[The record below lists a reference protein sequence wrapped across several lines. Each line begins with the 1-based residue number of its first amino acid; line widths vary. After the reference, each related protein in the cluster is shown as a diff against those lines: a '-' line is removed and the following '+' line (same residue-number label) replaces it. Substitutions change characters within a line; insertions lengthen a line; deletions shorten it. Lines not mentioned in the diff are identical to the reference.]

1 MSKKIFL
8 DTFYKQFF
16 DFLNELDKMYPND
29 SDFSTFSTK
38 LSVLKIVNPMLPIQF
53 IKTEIIE
60 KYQEQI
66 FKKDESFFVN
76 SKDIEQTSEINIFFK
91 LKSYITDMTEENKE
105 IVWAYIHIIV
115 KLTMKILEF

>member
-8 DTFYKQFF
+8 DTFYKQFS
-16 DFLNELDKMYPND
+16 DFLTELDKMYPND

-76 SKDIEQTSEINIFFK
+76 SKDIEQSSEINIFFK

>member
-16 DFLNELDKMYPND
+16 DFLTELDKMYPND

-76 SKDIEQTSEINIFFK
+76 SKDIEQSSEINIFFK

-105 IVWAYIHIIV
+105 IVWSYIHIIV

>member
-8 DTFYKQFF
+8 ETFYKQFF
-16 DFLNELDKMYPND
+16 DFLTELDKMYPND

-38 LSVLKIVNPMLPIQF
+38 LSVLKTVNPMLPIQF

-66 FKKDESFFVN
+66 FKKDESFFIN
-76 SKDIEQTSEINIFFK
+76 SKDIEQSSEINIFFK

-105 IVWAYIHIIV
+105 IVWSYIHIIV

>member
-16 DFLNELDKMYPND
+16 DFLTELDKMYPND

-38 LSVLKIVNPMLPIQF
+38 LSVLKTVNPMLPIQF

-76 SKDIEQTSEINIFFK
+76 SKDIEQSSEINIFFK

>member
-16 DFLNELDKMYPND
+16 DFLTELDKMYPND

-38 LSVLKIVNPMLPIQF
+38 LSVLKTVNPMLPIQF

-91 LKSYITDMTEENKE
+91 LKSYITDMTEENK
-105 IVWAYIHIIV
+105 
-115 KLTMKILEF
+115 

>member
-16 DFLNELDKMYPND
+16 DFLTELDKMYPND

-38 LSVLKIVNPMLPIQF
+38 LSVLKTVNPMLPIQF

-105 IVWAYIHIIV
+105 IVWSYIHIIV

>member
-16 DFLNELDKMYPND
+16 DFLTELDKMYPND

-38 LSVLKIVNPMLPIQF
+38 LSVLKTVNPMLPIQF

-76 SKDIEQTSEINIFFK
+76 SKDIEQSSEINIFFK

-105 IVWAYIHIIV
+105 IVWSYIHIIV

>member
-16 DFLNELDKMYPND
+16 DFLTELDKMYPND
-29 SDFSTFSTK
+29 SDFSAFSTK
-38 LSVLKIVNPMLPIQF
+38 LTVLKTVNPMLPIQF

-76 SKDIEQTSEINIFFK
+76 SKDIEQSSEINIFFK

-105 IVWAYIHIIV
+105 IVWSYIHIIV

>member
-8 DTFYKQFF
+8 DTFYKQFS
-16 DFLNELDKMYPND
+16 DFLTELDKMYPND
-29 SDFSTFSTK
+29 SDFSAFSTK
-38 LSVLKIVNPMLPIQF
+38 LTVLKTVNPMLPIQF

-76 SKDIEQTSEINIFFK
+76 SKDIEQSSEINIFFK

-105 IVWAYIHIIV
+105 IVWSYIHIIV

>member
-8 DTFYKQFF
+8 DTFYKQFS
-16 DFLNELDKMYPND
+16 DFLTELDKMYPND

-38 LSVLKIVNPMLPIQF
+38 LSVLKTVNPMLPIQF

-105 IVWAYIHIIV
+105 IVWSYIHIIV

>member
-16 DFLNELDKMYPND
+16 DFLTELDKMYPND

-38 LSVLKIVNPMLPIQF
+38 LSVLKTVNPMLPIQF

-60 KYQEQI
+60 KEKLI
-66 FKKDESFFVN
+66 N
-76 SKDIEQTSEINIFFK
+76 ANCDISPDAIEMFN
-91 LKSYITDMTEENKE
+91 KSVTNPELIAPAGEAK
-105 IVWAYIHIIV
+105 
-115 KLTMKILEF
+115 

>member
-38 LSVLKIVNPMLPIQF
+38 LSVLKTVNPMLPIQF

-76 SKDIEQTSEINIFFK
+76 SKDIEQSSEINIFFK